1 MPREKERATLKSAE
15 YKINGNLIRAFYD
28 KRGKLVFVLD
38 STIDE
43 LKPNVLLVMN
53 SYGDRK
59 WDDVLSNDYGMDL
72 ELVRPKKDNKYQKL
86 DVEYDGLDVYDDLI
100 QAYQDGKKNLKAEL
114 AALQG
119 FRIESVRRSATERL
133 AASTEIAENAR
144 ETIDRTSDTI
154 VELQVKIK
162 AARSKVSTLR
172 RNVGK
177 EPTKQSAA
185 KILKAEAQMDVLNT
199 KLERANKRLE
209 NANKRL
215 LVAEDDIE
223 AAHQVLDSL
232 PDGGDVKPAKPAK
245 TVNKLAPK
253 RVVKPQEEDDDDLWI
268 NDNDDDEQ
276 DETDEDYDDDSD
288 VEPLFKQDP
297 NIMDEKIAFKPI
309 SFDETPATKSKTTEK
324 VTQQNVSFQAPKS
337 MLDVVQVPENADSS
351 ADDDVKLDDVFS
363 EGIDDNVV
371 YPAPTVAVQEET
383 EEIETKEPATTEE
396 TANDVPVVMP
406 DMDADKENTSP
417 VLLQKQ
423 EETTEIVSPDV
434 APNLTEDLIRPVAPG
449 KPASATHD
457 DAQDMVRPQ
466 MPITHVVQN
475 TTNQQTRKPNLLYYI
490 LLLVLIALSVFTLW
504 LYQRS
509 NVSVDAV
516 PELATDTNVVV
527 SAKTDAKVV
536 AAQVTDENPFIDVDV
551 TQEKVTKQTEQ
562 PAPEVKAP
570 EVKDNVT
577 DEQLVDPVSQPVD
590 IDDAPVVPAET
601 GNTNV
606 QGSETCDTDDKSVA
620 DDGAADKPEYDVT
633 QATVLTDKDL
643 TEEDGNL
650 CSDGTA
656 PDSNGCCTGEVYST
670 IDGEKA
676 CCPREGG
683 DCFPPMF

>member
-144 ETIDRTSDTI
+144 ETIDRTGDTI
-154 VELQVKIK
+154 VELQSKIK

-223 AAHQVLDSL
+223 AARQVLDSL
-232 PDGGDVKPAKPAK
+232 PDSGDVKPAKTVKPAK
-245 TVNKLAPK
+245 AIKPAPK
-253 RVVKPQEEDDDDLWI
+253 RVVEPVVF
-268 NDNDDDEQ
+268 DDEGAEIDEYQ
-276 DETDEDYDDDSD
+276 DIDIDSD
-288 VEPLFKQDP
+288 VKPLFDSDP
-297 NIMDEKIAFKPI
+297 DIMDDKIAFKPI
-309 SFDETPATKSKTTEK
+309 SFDEKTQESKPAKAHTDDKPAKPAM
-324 VTQQNVSFQAPKS
+324 SFEPPKS
-337 MLDVVQVPENADSS
+337 AMDVVDVPQN
-351 ADDDVKLDDVFS
+351 DDVADEDLKLDDIFV
-363 EGIDDNVV
+363 EGIDDEVAYNTTPAVRELPEEDAANTDVV
-371 YPAPTVAVQEET
+371 LAEED
-383 EEIETKEPATTEE
+383 EEK
-396 TANDVPVVMP
+396 
-406 DMDADKENTSP
+406 TSP

-434 APNLTEDLIRPVAPG
+434 APNLTEDLVRPAAPVAPA
-449 KPASATHD
+449 PAAKNQD
-457 DAQDMVRPQ
+457 DAPRIIAAPVVNPQ
-466 MPITHVVQN
+466 INV
-475 TTNQQTRKPNLLYYI
+475 TTNQKPRRPNLLYYV
-490 LLLVLIALSVFTLW
+490 LLLILIALSVFTLW

-509 NVSVDAV
+509 NVSTDAV
-516 PELATDTNVVV
+516 PALVADDTTMVVKTSAQHKATQKEA
-527 SAKTDAKVV
+527 SV
-536 AAQVTDENPFIDVDV
+536 AADKTDENPF
-551 TQEKVTKQTEQ
+551 
-562 PAPEVKAP
+562 
-570 EVKDNVT
+570 
-577 DEQLVDPVSQPVD
+577 VS
-590 IDDAPVVPAET
+590 
-601 GNTNV
+601 
-606 QGSETCDTDDKSVA
+606 SETEGQTVQTGSITQVVGDSLTKIAQSAENQKTDLDDNSA
-620 DDGAADKPEYDVT
+620 DEDEDAADKPEYNLEP
-633 QATVLTDKDL
+633 ATVLTDKEL
-643 TEEDGNL
+643 AEEDGNL

>member
-223 AAHQVLDSL
+223 AARQVLDSL
-232 PDGGDVKPAKPAK
+232 PDGGDVKPAKPTK
-245 TVNKLAPK
+245 TVNKPAPK

-268 NDNDDDEQ
+268 NDNDDDDQE
-276 DETDEDYDDDSD
+276 ETDEEYDENND

-309 SFDETPATKSKTTEK
+309 SFDETPANKSKKTEK
-324 VTQQNVSFQAPKS
+324 EIQQTVSFQAPKS
-337 MLDVVQVPENADSS
+337 MLDVVQVPENADSG
-351 ADDDVKLDDVFS
+351 ADDVKLDDVFS

-371 YPAPTVAVQEET
+371 YPAPNTVVQEET
-383 EEIETKEPATTEE
+383 EEIETKEPE
-396 TANDVPVVMP
+396 TPDEKLNNVPVVVP

-434 APNLTEDLIRPVAPG
+434 APNLTGDLIRPVAPG
-449 KPASATHD
+449 KPASGAHD
-457 DAQDMVRPQ
+457 NNQDLVRPQ
-466 MPITHVVQN
+466 MPITHVTQTT
-475 TTNQQTRKPNLLYYI
+475 TTNTHKPNLLYYV

-527 SAKTDAKVV
+527 TTKAEHKAEPAPVM
-536 AAQVTDENPFIDVDV
+536 DENPFIDVSV

-562 PAPEVKAP
+562 PAPEVKDVINELPADTVP
-570 EVKDNVT
+570 
-577 DEQLVDPVSQPVD
+577 QPVD

-601 GNTNV
+601 VKNNTPD
-606 QGSETCDTDDKSVA
+606 GEACDTDDKSA
-620 DDGAADKPEYDVT
+620 TDDDAADKPEYDVT
-633 QATVLTDKDL
+633 QATVLTDKEL
-643 TEEDGNL
+643 TEEDRLSEDDEAVDNRI
-650 CSDGTA
+650 
-656 PDSNGCCTGEVYST
+656 E
-670 IDGEKA
+670 
-676 CCPREGG
+676 
-683 DCFPPMF
+683 